1 MLGGGCRW
9 CKRSV
14 NGPRNISRGGR
25 ERGKSHRQRRGID
38 GLRDVTED
46 AALMCATM
54 LDGRSLML
62 AIRAVGRDRTARRPG
77 EGIGP
82 HGNVALNWRE
92 NLRQESQQ

>member
-1 MLGGGCRW
+1 
-9 CKRSV
+9 
-14 NGPRNISRGGR
+14 
-25 ERGKSHRQRRGID
+25 
-38 GLRDVTED
+38 
-46 AALMCATM
+46 MCATM